1 MATLVTGCLFSE
13 NPSDSLTVPHLD
25 DPHPATTKMVGQHR
39 EFYDCTSQRE
49 LWRTRSHVR
58 VTIITNFFFIYHS
71 LGQKCPDSV
80 HEKIARISCSAPHK
94 MHTVLFSQSNSIQ
107 YTNYTRTSWRE
118 VRRYYIIA
126 IALNPGF
133 LFFFC
138 PLSRQV

>member
-1 MATLVTGCLFSE
+1 
-13 NPSDSLTVPHLD
+13 
-25 DPHPATTKMVGQHR
+25 
-39 EFYDCTSQRE
+39 
-49 LWRTRSHVR
+49 
-58 VTIITNFFFIYHS
+58 
-71 LGQKCPDSV
+71 
-80 HEKIARISCSAPHK
+80 

-138 PLSRQV
+138 PLSRQQERTSSGQVPFPLQCASTFAAHAIRRTYIMYVCVRMYNSGVRVHEGLTGTRYPDGPSQQQ